1 MSTTLKTSAE
11 TRSLLAGISEK
22 LHSVKFGDDVRDP
35 QRFRMKQPVLASLI
49 HNLAMLLENGL
60 SLPKALATLC
70 AEPSLRKYAW
80 MLTAI
85 RRKIDNGESFSSA
98 LADFPRTFGRLIIS
112 QVRVGERSGSMAETL
127 RRISGQFERSGDVR
141 RTILKR
147 LSYPAMILLAG
158 TGLIIFMMTVV
169 VPEFEAAFAESGT
182 DLPLITQIVS
192 GSSRFVYSYGWIVAL
207 FGITVWALFRQLRHR
222 PQFAEMTD
230 RLSLRIPIVGLWIRD
245 YAVLQFIDTAGV
257 MMDSGFVPVEAIH
270 ASVDGI
276 SNRAMRK
283 VIARLTT
290 AVRSGQKL
298 SEELA
303 RYPEM
308 FPPTISQLVIVGEQT
323 GNLSHATHGVR
334 KHLRQQLEQRVDS
347 AVSMIEPLLTVT
359 MAFVIG
365 CVVMAIY
372 MPMFDML
379 NAME

>member
-1 MSTTLKTSAE
+1 MSTTLTTKPQA
-11 TRSLLAGISEK
+11 RSLLASVRDK
-22 LHSVKFGDDVRDP
+22 LHSIKFGDDVRDP
-35 QRFRMKQPVLASLI
+35 LKFRMKQPVLASLI
-49 HNLAMLLENGL
+49 HNMAMLLENGL
-60 SLPKALATLC
+60 SLPKALATLS
-70 AEPSLRKYAW
+70 AEPSLRKHAW
-80 MLTAI
+80 ILNAV
-85 RRKIDNGESFSSA
+85 RRKIDTGEPFSSA
-98 LADFPRTFGRLIIS
+98 LADFPRTFSRLIVS
-112 QVRVGERSGSMAETL
+112 QVRVGERSGSMPETL

-169 VPEFEAAFAESGT
+169 VPEFETAFAESGT
-182 DLPLITQIVS
+182 DLPLITQFVS
-192 GSSRFVYSYGWIVAL
+192 GTSRFLYAYGWMVVLAVAGLWTL
-207 FGITVWALFRQLRHR
+207 FCQSRKR
-222 PQFAEMTD
+222 PQFAEFTD
-230 RLSLRIPIVGLWIRD
+230 RLALRIPIVGRWIRD

-283 VIARLTT
+283 VIAKLTT

-298 SEELA
+298 SEELS
-303 RYPEM
+303 RHPDM

-347 AVSMIEPLLTVT
+347 VVSLIEPLLTVA
-359 MAFVIG
+359 MAFLIG